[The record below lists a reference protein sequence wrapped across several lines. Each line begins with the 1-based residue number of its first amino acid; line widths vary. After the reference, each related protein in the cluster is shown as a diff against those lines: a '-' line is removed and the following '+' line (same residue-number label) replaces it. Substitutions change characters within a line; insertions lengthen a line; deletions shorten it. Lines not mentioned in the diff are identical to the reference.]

1 MVSRNTKY
9 RGISRSNSKSVKQL
23 SKSAIGAISEY
34 EAICSLVKQGYM
46 VAKSIDPQCI
56 FDLVAIKPNGTV
68 RLIDVKTKSYRKKN
82 NHNIHRSPNEKQKQ
96 LGVELMVMDQK
107 NILKD
112 LEHNKNLVKENK
124 LTVEQNKYKKNRK
137 EQKCYK
143 SFADLKDLVT
153 PFINKDSFKDIK

>member
-1 MVSRNTKY
+1 MVSSNTKY
-9 RGISRSNSKSVKQL
+9 RGIGRFNSKTINL
-23 SKSAIGAISEY
+23 SKSAIGTISEY

-56 FDLVAIKPNGTV
+56 FDLVAIKADGTI

-96 LGVELMVMDQK
+96 LGVELMIMEQK
-107 NILKD
+107 DILKD
-112 LEHNKNLVKENK
+112 LQDNQELASKDK
-124 LTVEQNKYKKNRK
+124 LTVEQNKYKKKRK

-143 SFADLKDLVT
+143 SFKDLVDV
-153 PFINKDSFKDIK
+153 FNNKEKMDSIK

>member
-1 MVSRNTKY
+1 MVHSNTKY
-9 RGISRSNSKSVKQL
+9 RGYGRHHSKNFKPL
-23 SKSAIGAISEY
+23 TKSAIGAISEY
-34 EAICSLVKQGYM
+34 QAICSLVKQGYM

-124 LTVEQNKYKKNRK
+124 LTVEQNKYRKKRK
-137 EQKCYK
+137 EQKCFK
-143 SFADLKDLVT
+143 
-153 PFINKDSFKDIK
+153 SFKDLIDVFNNKEKMDSIK

>member
-1 MVSRNTKY
+1 MVSSNTKY
-9 RGISRSNSKSVKQL
+9 GGISRSHSKSIKQL
-23 SKSAIGAISEY
+23 TKSSIGVISEY
-34 EAICSLVKQGYM
+34 EAICSLTKQGYM
-46 VAKSIDPQCI
+46 VAKSVDPQCV
-56 FDLVAIKPNGTV
+56 FDLVAIKPDGTI

-124 LTVEQNKYKKNRK
+124 LTVEQNKYRKKRK
-137 EQKCYK
+137 EQKCFK
-143 SFADLKDLVT
+143 
-153 PFINKDSFKDIK
+153 SFKDLIDVFNNKEKMDSIK

>member
-1 MVSRNTKY
+1 MVSRYTKY
-9 RGISRSNSKSVKQL
+9 RGISRSHSKSVNQL

-34 EAICSLVKQGYM
+34 EAICSLIKQGYM

-96 LGVELMVMDQK
+96 LGVELMIIDTKQ
-107 NILKD
+107 ILTD
-112 LEHNKNLVKENK
+112 LKHNQELSKENK

-143 SFADLKDLVT
+143 SFKDLVDV
-153 PFINKDSFKDIK
+153 FNNKEKMDSIK

>member
-1 MVSRNTKY
+1 MVSRYTKY
-9 RGISRSNSKSVKQL
+9 RGISRFNSKSVKQL

-124 LTVEQNKYKKNRK
+124 LTVEQNKYRKKRK
-137 EQKCYK
+137 EQKCFK
-143 SFADLKDLVT
+143 
-153 PFINKDSFKDIK
+153 SFKDLIDVFNNKEKMDSIK

>member
-1 MVSRNTKY
+1 MVSSNTKY
-9 RGISRSNSKSVKQL
+9 RGISRFNSKTANL

-56 FDLVAIKPNGTV
+56 FDLVAIKADGTV

-82 NHNIHRSPNEKQKQ
+82 NHNIHRSPNEKQKR
-96 LGVELMVMDQK
+96 LGVELMIMEQK
-107 NILKD
+107 DILKD
-112 LEHNKNLVKENK
+112 LQDNQELASKDK
-124 LTVEQNKYKKNRK
+124 LTVEQNKYKKKRK

-143 SFADLKDLVT
+143 SFKDLVDV
-153 PFINKDSFKDIK
+153 FNNKEKMDSIK

>member
-1 MVSRNTKY
+1 MVCSNTRY
-9 RGISRSNSKSVKQL
+9 RGISRYNSKTINL
-23 SKSAIGAISEY
+23 SKSAIGTISEY
-34 EAICSLVKQGYM
+34 EAISSLVKQGYM

-124 LTVEQNKYKKNRK
+124 LTVEQNKYRKKRK
-137 EQKCYK
+137 EQKCFK
-143 SFADLKDLVT
+143 
-153 PFINKDSFKDIK
+153 SFKDLIDVFNNKEKMDSIK

>member
-1 MVSRNTKY
+1 MVSLNTKY
-9 RGISRSNSKSVKQL
+9 RGSSRSNSKTANL

-56 FDLVAIKPNGTV
+56 FDLVAIKPNGIV

-96 LGVELMVMDQK
+96 LGVELMIIDTKQ
-107 NILKD
+107 ILTD
-112 LEHNKNLVKENK
+112 LKHNQELSKENK

-143 SFADLKDLVT
+143 SFKDLVDV
-153 PFINKDSFKDIK
+153 FNNKEKMDSIK

>member
-1 MVSRNTKY
+1 MVSRYTKY
-9 RGISRSNSKSVKQL
+9 RGISRSHSKSVNQL

-143 SFADLKDLVT
+143 SFKDLVDV
-153 PFINKDSFKDIK
+153 FNNKEKMDSVK

>member
-1 MVSRNTKY
+1 MVSLNTKY
-9 RGISRSNSKSVKQL
+9 RGSSRSNSKTVSQL

-56 FDLVAIKPNGTV
+56 FDLVAIKPDGTV

-107 NILKD
+107 DILKD
-112 LEHNKNLVKENK
+112 LEHNKNLSKENK
-124 LTVEQNKYKKNRK
+124 LTIEQNKRKKRK

-143 SFADLKDLVT
+143 SFSDLKNLIDVF
-153 PFINKDSFKDIK
+153 PNKDKMDSVK

>member
-1 MVSRNTKY
+1 MVSLNTKY
-9 RGISRSNSKSVKQL
+9 RGSSRSNSKTVSQL

-56 FDLVAIKPNGTV
+56 FDLVAIKPNGIV

-96 LGVELMVMDQK
+96 LGVELMIIDTKQ
-107 NILKD
+107 ILTD
-112 LEHNKNLVKENK
+112 LKHNQELSKENK

-143 SFADLKDLVT
+143 SFKDLVDV
-153 PFINKDSFKDIK
+153 FNNKEKMDSIK

>member
-1 MVSRNTKY
+1 MVHSNTKY
-9 RGISRSNSKSVKQL
+9 RGYGRHYSKNFKQL
-23 SKSAIGAISEY
+23 TKSAIGAISEY
-34 EAICSLVKQGYM
+34 EAICSLIKQGYM

-124 LTVEQNKYKKNRK
+124 LTVEQNKYRKKRK
-137 EQKCYK
+137 EQKCFK
-143 SFADLKDLVT
+143 
-153 PFINKDSFKDIK
+153 SFKDLIDVFNNKEKMDSIK

>member
-1 MVSRNTKY
+1 MVSRHTKY

-143 SFADLKDLVT
+143 SFKDLVDV
-153 PFINKDSFKDIK
+153 FNNKEKMDSVK

>member
-1 MVSRNTKY
+1 MVYSNTKY
-9 RGISRSNSKSVKQL
+9 RGIGRYNSKTINL
-23 SKSAIGAISEY
+23 SKSAIGTISEY
-34 EAICSLVKQGYM
+34 EAISSLIKQGYM

-56 FDLVAIKPNGTV
+56 FDLVAIKPDGTI

-124 LTVEQNKYKKNRK
+124 LTVEQNKYRKKRK
-137 EQKCYK
+137 EQKCFK
-143 SFADLKDLVT
+143 
-153 PFINKDSFKDIK
+153 SFKDLIDVFNNKEKMDSIK

>member
-9 RGISRSNSKSVKQL
+9 RGISRSNSKTTKSL

-56 FDLVAIKPNGTV
+56 FDLVAIKPNGIV

-96 LGVELMVMDQK
+96 LGVELMIIDTKQ
-107 NILKD
+107 ILTD
-112 LEHNKNLVKENK
+112 LKHNQELSKENK

-143 SFADLKDLVT
+143 SFKDLVDV
-153 PFINKDSFKDIK
+153 FNNKEKMDSIK

>member
-1 MVSRNTKY
+1 MVSLNTKY
-9 RGISRSNSKSVKQL
+9 RGSSRSNSKTVSQL

-56 FDLVAIKPNGTV
+56 FDLVAIKPNGIV

-96 LGVELMVMDQK
+96 LGVELMIIDTK
-107 NILKD
+107 KILTD
-112 LEHNKNLVKENK
+112 LKHNQELSKENK

-143 SFADLKDLVT
+143 SFKDLVDV
-153 PFINKDSFKDIK
+153 FNNKEKMDSIK

>member
-1 MVSRNTKY
+1 MVSSNTKY
-9 RGISRSNSKSVKQL
+9 RGISRSNSKTTKSL

-82 NHNIHRSPNEKQKQ
+82 NHNIHRSPNAKQKQ
-96 LGVELMVMDQK
+96 LGVELMIIEQK
-107 NILKD
+107 DILKD
-112 LEHNKNLVKENK
+112 LQDNQDLSNKDK
-124 LTVEQNKYKKNRK
+124 LTVEQNKYNKKRK

-153 PFINKDSFKDIK
+153 PFTSKDSFKDIK

>member
-1 MVSRNTKY
+1 MVSLNTKY
-9 RGISRSNSKSVKQL
+9 RGGSRSNSKTVSQL

-56 FDLVAIKPNGTV
+56 FDLVAIKPNGIV

-96 LGVELMVMDQK
+96 LGVELMIIDTK
-107 NILKD
+107 KILTD
-112 LEHNKNLVKENK
+112 LKHNQELSKENK

-143 SFADLKDLVT
+143 SFKDLVDV
-153 PFINKDSFKDIK
+153 FNNKEKMDSIK

>member
-1 MVSRNTKY
+1 MVSRYTKY
-9 RGISRSNSKSVKQL
+9 RGISRSHSKSVKQL

-34 EAICSLVKQGYM
+34 EAICSLIKQGYM

-56 FDLVAIKPNGTV
+56 FDLVAIKPDGTI

-96 LGVELMVMDQK
+96 LGVELMIMDTK
-107 NILKD
+107 KILSDLQHNQELAKD
-112 LEHNKNLVKENK
+112 NK
-124 LTVEQNKYKKNRK
+124 LTVEQNKYKKKRK

-143 SFADLKDLVT
+143 SFKDLVDV
-153 PFINKDSFKDIK
+153 FNNKEKMDSIK

>member
-1 MVSRNTKY
+1 MVHSNTKY
-9 RGISRSNSKSVKQL
+9 RGYGRHHSKNFKPL
-23 SKSAIGAISEY
+23 TKSAIGAISEY
-34 EAICSLVKQGYM
+34 EAISSLIKQGYM

-56 FDLVAIKPNGTV
+56 FDLVAIKPDVTI

-112 LEHNKNLVKENK
+112 LEYNKNLVKENK
-124 LTVEQNKYKKNRK
+124 LTVEQNKYRKKRK
-137 EQKCYK
+137 EQKCFK
-143 SFADLKDLVT
+143 SFKDLVDV
-153 PFINKDSFKDIK
+153 FNNKEKMDSIK

>member
-1 MVSRNTKY
+1 MVSSNTKY
-9 RGISRSNSKSVKQL
+9 RCIGRFNSKTIKPL

-56 FDLVAIKPNGTV
+56 FDLVAIKPDGTI

-112 LEHNKNLVKENK
+112 LEQNQMLSKENK
-124 LTVEQNKYKKNRK
+124 LTVEQNKYKKSRK

-143 SFADLKDLVT
+143 SFKDLVDV
-153 PFINKDSFKDIK
+153 FNSKEKMDSIK

>member
-9 RGISRSNSKSVKQL
+9 RGISRSHSKSVNQL

-124 LTVEQNKYKKNRK
+124 LTVEQNKY
-137 EQKCYK
+137 
-143 SFADLKDLVT
+143 A
-153 PFINKDSFKDIK
+153 

>member
-9 RGISRSNSKSVKQL
+9 RGISRSYSKIVKSL
-23 SKSAIGAISEY
+23 SKSSIGVISEY
-34 EAICSLVKQGYM
+34 EAICSLTKQGYM
-46 VAKSIDPQCI
+46 VAKAIDPQCI
-56 FDLVAIKPNGTV
+56 FDLVAIKPDGTV

-107 NILKD
+107 DILKD
-112 LEHNKNLVKENK
+112 LEHNKNLSKENK
-124 LTVEQNKYKKNRK
+124 LTIEQNKRKKRK

-143 SFADLKDLVT
+143 SFADLKELVT
-153 PFINKDSFKDIK
+153 PLINKDSFKNIK

>member
-1 MVSRNTKY
+1 MVSRYTKY
-9 RGISRSNSKSVKQL
+9 RGISRSHSKSVNQL

-96 LGVELMVMDQK
+96 LGVELMIIDTK
-107 NILKD
+107 KISSD
-112 LEHNKNLVKENK
+112 LQHNQELSKENK
-124 LTVEQNKYKKNRK
+124 LTVEQNKYRKKRK
-137 EQKCYK
+137 EQKCFK
-143 SFADLKDLVT
+143 SFKDLVDV
-153 PFINKDSFKDIK
+153 FNNKEKMDSIK

>member
-1 MVSRNTKY
+1 MVSTNTKY
-9 RGISRSNSKSVKQL
+9 RGISRLNSKTANL

-56 FDLVAIKPNGTV
+56 FDLVAITADGTV

-96 LGVELMVMDQK
+96 LGVELMIMEQK
-107 NILKD
+107 DILKD
-112 LEHNKNLVKENK
+112 LQDNQELASKDK
-124 LTVEQNKYKKNRK
+124 LTVEQNKYKKKRK

-143 SFADLKDLVT
+143 SFKDLVDV
-153 PFINKDSFKDIK
+153 FNNKEKMDSIK

>member
-1 MVSRNTKY
+1 MVSSNTKY
-9 RGISRSNSKSVKQL
+9 RGISRSNSKGFSKL

-56 FDLVAIKPNGTV
+56 FDLVAIKPNGIV

-96 LGVELMVMDQK
+96 LGVELMIIDTKQ
-107 NILKD
+107 ILTD
-112 LEHNKNLVKENK
+112 LKHNQELSKENK

-143 SFADLKDLVT
+143 SFKDLVDV
-153 PFINKDSFKDIK
+153 FNNKEKMDSIK

>member
-1 MVSRNTKY
+1 MVSRHTKY
-9 RGISRSNSKSVKQL
+9 RGISRSHSKSVNQL

-96 LGVELMVMDQK
+96 LGVELMIIDTK
-107 NILKD
+107 KISSD
-112 LEHNKNLVKENK
+112 LQHNQELSKENK
-124 LTVEQNKYKKNRK
+124 LTVEQNKYRKKRK
-137 EQKCYK
+137 EQKCFK
-143 SFADLKDLVT
+143 SFKDLVDV
-153 PFINKDSFKDIK
+153 FNNKEKMDSVK

>member
-1 MVSRNTKY
+1 MVSRYTKY
-9 RGISRSNSKSVKQL
+9 RGISRSHSKSVNQL

-34 EAICSLVKQGYM
+34 EAICSLVKQGSM

-124 LTVEQNKYKKNRK
+124 LTVEQNKYRKKRK
-137 EQKCYK
+137 EQKCFK
-143 SFADLKDLVT
+143 
-153 PFINKDSFKDIK
+153 SFKDLIDVFNNKEKMDSIK

>member
-1 MVSRNTKY
+1 MVHSNTKY
-9 RGISRSNSKSVKQL
+9 RGYGRHHSKNFKPL
-23 SKSAIGAISEY
+23 TKSAIGAISEY
-34 EAICSLVKQGYM
+34 EAICSLIKQGYM

-124 LTVEQNKYKKNRK
+124 LTVEQNKYRKKRK
-137 EQKCYK
+137 EQKCFK
-143 SFADLKDLVT
+143 
-153 PFINKDSFKDIK
+153 SFKDLIDVFNNKEKMDSIK